1 MPIVL
6 LAIPDDLGG
15 HVLAPRAFKGASI
28 VTSLLR
34 LDANEPHIGIAEFT
48 RRMRDHPQF
57 RKYLIRSHAPPFIGF
72 DFKNRRRSPAFKKDT
87 STAIFLV
94 SS

>member
-1 MPIVL
+1 MSIVL

-34 LDANEPHIGIAEFT
+34 LDANEPHIGVAEFT
-48 RRMRDHPQF
+48 SRMRDHPQF
-57 RKYLIRSHAPPFIGF
+57 RKYLIRSHATPPFIGF
-72 DFKNRRRSPAFKKDT
+72 NFKNLGRSPAFKKDT
-87 STAIFLV
+87 STAFF
-94 SS
+94 